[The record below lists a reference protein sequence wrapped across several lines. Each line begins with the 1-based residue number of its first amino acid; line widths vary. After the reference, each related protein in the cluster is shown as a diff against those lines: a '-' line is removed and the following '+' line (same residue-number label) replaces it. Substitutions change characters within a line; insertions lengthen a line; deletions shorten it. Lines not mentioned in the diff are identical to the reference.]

1 LGLRPYP
8 RSRGIAL
15 AATFAAL
22 ISVFSPV
29 SVPIGPVPITLQV
42 FIVYLA
48 LALLGPLYGT
58 LSMLIYLFLGLVGLP
73 VFAGFGS
80 GSAVLLGP
88 TGGYLFAYP
97 LAGLFG
103 GLIARG
109 RASTRGR
116 DTTKV
121 ALGCLA
127 GIALIY
133 TLGAAW
139 LSLFIGAEPAIAGGV
154 VPFVPIDLLKAVVAV
169 PLAVGLRWSPL
180 QLPINFSI
188 GVPAVSA

>member
-1 LGLRPYP
+1 LL
-8 RSRGIAL
+8 
-15 AATFAAL
+15 
-22 ISVFSPV
+22 SVFSSV

-48 LALLGPLYGT
+48 LALLGPWYGA
-58 LSMLIYLFLGLVGLP
+58 LSMLIYLFLGLAGLP

-80 GSAVLLGP
+80 GAAVLFGL

-109 RASTRGR
+109 RAGTRGR
-116 DTTKV
+116 DTMNVT
-121 ALGCLA
+121 LGCMV
-127 GIALIY
+127 GITLIY
-133 TLGAAW
+133 ALGAAW
-139 LSLFIGAEPAIAGGV
+139 LSLFIGVGPAIAGGV

-188 GVPAVSA
+188 SAPVASS